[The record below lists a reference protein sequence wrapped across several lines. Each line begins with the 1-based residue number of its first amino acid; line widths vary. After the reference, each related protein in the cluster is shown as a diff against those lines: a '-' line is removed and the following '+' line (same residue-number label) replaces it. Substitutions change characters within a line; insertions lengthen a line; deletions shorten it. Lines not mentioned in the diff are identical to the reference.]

1 MMSTLHITADKF
13 DEVVLNSDKPVLV
26 DFWATWCSPCR
37 MMGPVI
43 DELADDL
50 NGKAVVVKM
59 DIDETDANKNLAI
72 ENGVQTIPCLVCY
85 KNGHEAGRLTGVQS
99 KQNLIKM
106 MDIG

>member
-1 MMSTLHITADKF
+1 MSALHINADKF

-37 MMGPVI
+37 MMGPVV

-50 NGKAVVVKM
+50 DGKALVVKM

-72 ENGVQTIPCLVCY
+72 ENGVQTIPCL
-85 KNGHEAGRLTGVQS
+85 S
-99 KQNLIKM
+99 LIH
-106 MDIG
+106 I

>member
-1 MMSTLHITADKF
+1 MSALHINADKF

-37 MMGPVI
+37 MMGPVV

-50 NGKAVVVKM
+50 DGKALVVKM

-72 ENGVQTIPCLVCY
+72 ENGVQTSPCLVCF
-85 KNGHEAGRLTGVQS
+85 KNGHEVNRLIGVQS
-99 KQNLIKM
+99 KQNLLKM
-106 MDIG
+106 MDLG

>member
-1 MMSTLHITADKF
+1 MSALHITADKF

-37 MMGPVI
+37 MMGPVV

-50 NGKAVVVKM
+50 DGKALVVKM
-59 DIDETDANKNLAI
+59 DIDETDANQNLAI
-72 ENGVQTIPCLVCY
+72 ENGVQTIPCLVCF
-85 KNGHEAGRLTGVQS
+85 KNGHEVSRLIGVQS
-99 KQNLIKM
+99 KQNLLKM